1 MNELKINDIKN
12 LVTIPDYSFYIYIC
26 LIIFISIICLITLYF
41 IIKSFL
47 NKKKS
52 EEEIAFEILENITLN
67 NSKEDAYKITKYG
80 RIVAKDD
87 RSKKLYYEL
96 IENLEKYKYKKNV
109 QIFDNNV
116 INQFHRFMDSVDV

>member
-1 MNELKINDIKN
+1 MNELKIHDIKN
-12 LVTIPDYSFYIYIC
+12 LVTIPDYSFYIYIS
-26 LIIFISIICLITLYF
+26 LIIFISIICIVVLYF

-47 NKKKS
+47 NKKKTK
-52 EEEIAFEILENITLN
+52 EEIAFEILENITLD

-96 IENLEKYKYKKNV
+96 IENLEEYKYKKDVNT
-109 QIFDNNV
+109 FDNNV

>member
-47 NKKKS
+47 NRKKS